1 VSYTGEWAA
10 VATALLWVGSAMG
23 FEAAGKR
30 IGSLAVNLIRLWM
43 GIVLLSLYTALTRGL
58 PFPSDATGA
67 QWGWLAL
74 SGFFGFVF
82 GDLCLFQAFIDIGAR
97 RALLMM
103 ALWPA
108 MAGSL
113 SWLLLG
119 ETLRA
124 VDLIGIAVT
133 LGGILFVVAARAG
146 KKPAGAVAVE
156 AGAEAGAEAG
166 VEPVPPARPP
176 LEKHEVRG
184 FGLAFLGALGQAS
197 GIVFSKIGMDGY
209 NPVAA
214 TQIRVWAAIV
224 CFMLGVTALRK
235 WGAIAAGLKDRAAM
249 IAMLIGAICG
259 PFIGVSLSLYAVQH
273 AKAGVASTLMALTP
287 VFILPFAKLINREE
301 IGWRAVVGALVAVS
315 GVAVLFLG

>member
-1 VSYTGEWAA
+1 MNTSGEWAA

-23 FEAAGKR
+23 FEAAGRR

-43 GIVLLSLYTALTRGL
+43 GIALLSLYTAVTRGL
-58 PFPSDATGA
+58 PFPSDATSA

-113 SWLLLG
+113 SWLFLS

-124 VDLIGIAVT
+124 VDLLGIAVT
-133 LGGILFVVAARAG
+133 LAGILFVVAARAG
-146 KKPAGAVAVE
+146 RAATKHSVE
-156 AGAEAGAEAG
+156 SSAEAGAEGG
-166 VEPVPPARPP
+166 VEPVPPKHAA
-176 LEKHEVRG
+176 LEPHEVRG

-197 GIVFSKIGMDGY
+197 GIVFSKIGMNGY

-214 TQIRVWAAIV
+214 TQIRVWTAIV
-224 CFMLGVTALRK
+224 CFMLGVTVVRR
-235 WGAIAAGLKDRAAM
+235 WGAIAAGLKDRVAM
-249 IAMLIGAICG
+249 TAMLIGAICG

-287 VFILPFAKLINREE
+287 VFILPFAKLINRED